1 MLSSREEEHPATR
14 AGASLGTRECFLT
27 PLPLPGCAIPSKL
40 INPLSKERVYADLLL
55 TEKFAKGFNAH
66 DEQAAP
72 KALIMPAS
80 CSPRTQTTAEPK
92 QEHHG
97 SGASKRES
105 CYGREVMISSL
116 ATCLYF
122 WAVHVLTS
130 HVEGWLS
137 L

>member
-72 KALIMPAS
+72 KALIMPAVHPE
-80 CSPRTQTTAEPK
+80 PRP
-92 QEHHG
+92 
-97 SGASKRES
+97 
-105 CYGREVMISSL
+105 L
-116 ATCLYF
+116 
-122 WAVHVLTS
+122 
-130 HVEGWLS
+130 LS
-137 L
+137 QNKNIMALVQVKERAAMAGK